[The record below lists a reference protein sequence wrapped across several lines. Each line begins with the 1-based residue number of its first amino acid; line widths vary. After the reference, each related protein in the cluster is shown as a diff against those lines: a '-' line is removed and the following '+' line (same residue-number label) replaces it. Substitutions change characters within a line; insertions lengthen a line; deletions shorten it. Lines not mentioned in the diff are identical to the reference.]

1 MRKLTPAIFIFLI
14 VMLFSCGDDAT
25 KTKSYSLEDYLAK
38 AGFTEVSSVVDGG
51 DYEFGLTFIP
61 DTDGE
66 ISKIVVKLP
75 DDRADLRVT
84 IWDAELETVLRT
96 ETIAS
101 VTADVEVSQSITVLQ
116 LSKDQEYMITFNS
129 NDWYE
134 WVKPDGGDTTYPF
147 QVGNISITGYGYIGG
162 TDQSFPTEFE
172 TDYYAGDLSF
182 VFKSN

>member
-1 MRKLTPAIFIFLI
+1 
-14 VMLFSCGDDAT
+14 
-25 KTKSYSLEDYLAK
+25 
-38 AGFTEVSSVVDGG
+38 
-51 DYEFGLTFIP
+51 
-61 DTDGE
+61 
-66 ISKIVVKLP
+66 
-75 DDRADLRVT
+75 
-84 IWDAELETVLRT
+84 LETVLRT

-101 VTADVEVSQSITVLQ
+101 VTANVEVSQSITALQ

-134 WVKPDGGDTTYPF
+134 WVKPDGGDTTYPI

-172 TDYYAGDLSF
+172 TNYYAGDLSF